1 MAAEEV
7 GVAAEVE
14 VAAKKRLGCAWWAL
28 RPSQAFGVVMVRR
41 QVLFWAG
48 PTSQAQALVAPE
60 ALVALL
66 ALVAP
71 VALVSLALVALALA
85 LVALVA
91 PEALVA
97 LALVALA
104 LATLALVASPQAVP
118 LLQALLQAAL
128 VQGPPQ
134 RWGVQSLGGRRC
146 TRP

>member
-60 ALVALL
+60 ALVAL
-66 ALVAP
+66 
-71 VALVSLALVALALA
+71 
-85 LVALVA
+85 
-91 PEALVA
+91 
-97 LALVALA
+97 A
-104 LATLALVASPQAVP
+104 LATLALVVSPQAVP
-118 LLQALLQAAL
+118 LLQAAL